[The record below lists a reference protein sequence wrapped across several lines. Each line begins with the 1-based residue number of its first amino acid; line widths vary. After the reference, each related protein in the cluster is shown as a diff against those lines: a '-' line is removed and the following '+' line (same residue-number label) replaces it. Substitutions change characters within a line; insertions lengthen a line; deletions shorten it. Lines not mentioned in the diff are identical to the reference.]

1 MLCLLLCNYHVFSAY
16 LFMGKGE
23 KVFALCLAITLIFSL
38 SAYNYQEGD
47 ITADYV
53 SVRVHLEVP
62 ADSIKKVFP
71 LLKEYIKNDEPI
83 VYSDTGLFRY
93 YDTNQP
99 LIDVPVFG
107 QALPILYFDFYKNSL
122 MRFTAQYQISTDNF
136 NPATLYSIAGAFDA
150 NHTRLQDST
159 FRRQLVNSLNIK
171 IETDVMEEVYVL
183 DTLTF
188 FQCTF
193 SYTARL
199 KNTARINHT
208 DSL

>member
-1 MLCLLLCNYHVFSAY
+1 
-16 LFMGKGE
+16 MGKAE
-23 KVFALCLAITLIFSL
+23 KVFALCLAITLILSL
-38 SAYNYQEGD
+38 SAYTYQAGNH
-47 ITADYV
+47 TADYV
-53 SVRVHLEVP
+53 LVNVQLGVP
-62 ADSIKKVFP
+62 ADSLKKFFP
-71 LLKEYIKNDEPI
+71 RLKEYIKNDEPI

-122 MRFTAQYQISTDNF
+122 KRFNAQYQISADNF
-136 NPATLYSIAGAFDA
+136 NPETLYIIAGAFA
-150 NHTRLQDST
+150 SNHARLQDST

-171 IETDVMEEVYVL
+171 IETDVMEEVYTL

-193 SYTARL
+193 SYTAQL
-199 KNTARINHT
+199 KNTTSINQT

>member
-1 MLCLLLCNYHVFSAY
+1 
-16 LFMGKGE
+16 MGKAE

-47 ITADYV
+47 ITADYI
-53 SVRVHLEVP
+53 SVRVHLGVP

-93 YDTNQP
+93 YDTNQS

-107 QALPILYFDFYKNSL
+107 QALPILYFDFYKNNL
-122 MRFTAQYQISTDNF
+122 MRFTAQYQISADNF
-136 NPATLYSIAGAFDA
+136 NPATLYSIAGAFDG